1 MESSTARMDNHRT
14 DHHVLHLS
22 ICLELIRTITIQS
35 IPFDTR
41 FYLFIQN
48 KVIRYTSAL
57 IAIPFLYLLLPG
69 NCLLL
74 LYLYGIV
81 FERIFLQ
88 TKRLPYVTGYKS
100 GTCCRMASVMAKLCF
115 YTPVNQLYTFINPE
129 YGMRYIYVYYA
140 LFLIPLCS
148 VFLSGRKKTAIS
160 LSHSPSLNR
169 IQLLQHL
176 FFPNREREKRLAVQR
191 YAEEQQ
197 WDRVLQTIHTSNSSE
212 AYYHPYLMLA
222 LNEKVSCRSN
232 SSTIQYSQQTAFI
245 FRQTDWAEPI
255 LTTFSPMLSD

>member
-57 IAIPFLYLLLPG
+57 IAIPFLYLLLPE

-81 FERIFLQ
+81 FERIFFKQ
-88 TKRLPYVTGYKS
+88 KG
-100 GTCCRMASVMAKLCF
+100 F
-115 YTPVNQLYTFINPE
+115 
-129 YGMRYIYVYYA
+129 
-140 LFLIPLCS
+140 
-148 VFLSGRKKTAIS
+148 
-160 LSHSPSLNR
+160 
-169 IQLLQHL
+169 
-176 FFPNREREKRLAVQR
+176 
-191 YAEEQQ
+191 
-197 WDRVLQTIHTSNSSE
+197 
-212 AYYHPYLMLA
+212 
-222 LNEKVSCRSN
+222 
-232 SSTIQYSQQTAFI
+232 
-245 FRQTDWAEPI
+245 
-255 LTTFSPMLSD
+255 PMLPVINLVLVAVWPLLWQNFVFTPRSISCTHSLILNMECDIFTYTMPCS

>member
-1 MESSTARMDNHRT
+1 MDNHRT

-41 FYLFIQN
+41 FLSFHPEQSNTLYQRFD
-48 KVIRYTSAL
+48 RYSFL
-57 IAIPFLYLLLPG
+57 ISSFLPE

-81 FERIFLQ
+81 FERIFFKQ
-88 TKRLPYVTGYKS
+88 KGFPMLPVINLVLV
-100 GTCCRMASVMAKLCF
+100 AVWPLLWQNFVF

-148 VFLSGRKKTAIS
+148 VFLSGRKENRYIS
-160 LSHSPSLNR
+160 IAFPLLLIAFSCYSIYSSPTGKGRNAWLYNGMR
-169 IQLLQHL
+169 
-176 FFPNREREKRLAVQR
+176 
-191 YAEEQQ
+191 EEQQ
-197 WDRVLQTIHTSNSSE
+197 WDRVLQTIHTE
-212 AYYHPYLMLA
+212 
-222 LNEKVSCRSN
+222 
-232 SSTIQYSQQTAFI
+232 
-245 FRQTDWAEPI
+245 
-255 LTTFSPMLSD
+255 